1 MDDTLSKAME
11 FATPLLGNQAQPNG
25 ELTLDHAQG
34 VQKILQDIDASSD
47 MQAAIYLAFACDSLN
62 KPKEVLLPLFGL
74 SLTELALATQKIF
87 QLQKT
92 TREKSAVKLDGLSQL
107 ESVRRLLLAFSKDLR
122 VIMLLLASQL
132 QGLRFEIGR
141 AHV

>member
-34 VQKILQDIDASSD
+34 VQKILQDIDASND

-62 KPKEVLLPLFGL
+62 KPKEVLLPLFEL

-87 QLQKT
+87 Q
-92 TREKSAVKLDGLSQL
+92 
-107 ESVRRLLLAFSKDLR
+107 
-122 VIMLLLASQL
+122 
-132 QGLRFEIGR
+132 IGR